1 MDTSLMNWGR
11 GKRVDYVYVY
21 STGSYGDD
29 GLDLG
34 GGTALENIDEV
45 IKQLKISMRE
55 HISELIQYSEIEDNV
70 MANLKANLAEGI
82 NHRTKEEIL
91 TDFEF
96 AIHQFDWAMQEH
108 QLGFFISDPFSK
120 EVFGSS
126 MTFTTEEQNNNE
138 KNINLYN
145 AITNYGG
152 RNQAI
157 DISFDSFLDI
167 YMNLIESKI
176 FEKLRILY
184 SDPKAINNAKR
195 VLKERNSKQ
204 GRRID
209 RERRIKTVCGFSYYQ
224 EYHNFSWETT
234 ITINFFDL

>member
-11 GKRVDYVYVY
+11 GKSLDYVFVY

-29 GLDLG
+29 GLDIG
-34 GGTALENIDEV
+34 FGTAFENIDEV

-55 HISELIQYSEIEDNV
+55 HISELIQYSNIENV
-70 MANLKANLAEGI
+70 MANLKRNLAEGI

-96 AIHQFDWAMQEH
+96 AINEFDREMEEH

-120 EVFGSS
+120 EVYGSS
-126 MTFTTEEQNNNE
+126 MTFTTEEAILHE

-152 RNQAI
+152 INQAI
-157 DISFDSFLDI
+157 DISFDSFVDI

-195 VLKERNSKQ
+195 VLKERNSDS
-204 GRRID
+204 RIIGQT
-209 RERRIKTVCGFSYYQ
+209 RRIKSICGFSYYQ

>member
-1 MDTSLMNWGR
+1 MNWGR
-11 GKRVDYVYVY
+11 GKSLDYVFVY
-21 STGSYGDD
+21 SIGSYGDD
-29 GLDLG
+29 GLDIG
-34 GGTALENIDEV
+34 FGTAFENIDEV

-55 HISELIQYSEIEDNV
+55 HISELIQYSDIENV

-96 AIHQFDWAMQEH
+96 AINGFDREMEEH
-108 QLGFFISDPFSK
+108 QLGFFITDPFSK
-120 EVFGSS
+120 NSLFNS

-145 AITNYGG
+145 AIDNYGE
-152 RNQAI
+152 RNEII
-157 DISFDSFLDI
+157 DISFDSFVDI
-167 YMNLIESKI
+167 YMNLIESRI
-176 FEKLRILY
+176 FEKLRIEY
-184 SDPKAINNAKR
+184 SDPKAINNTKR
-195 VLKERNSKQ
+195 ILKEWNSELDSRLRKRRNKV
-204 GRRID
+204 I
-209 RERRIKTVCGFSYYQ
+209 CGFSYYQ